1 MEATV
6 ILIKLT
12 EQKFSVLFSYNL
24 AVHLLLFWRIYFNWK
39 VAALEFQWGSNPVS
53 LTHISLVFERHSYKK
68 KFTKLCAK
76 YIEHCQWNTQIVCV
90 RKWKELIRG
99 AFEPSG
105 TLRGIAHLVIS
116 TTFGPGAGKCPS
128 RKCFIWKVNGSNG
141 SYPTVS
147 LLRYCD
153 RTSGQKNSIHK
164 LELET
169 TN

>member
-39 VAALEFQWGSNPVS
+39 VAALEFQWGSNPVL

-76 YIEHCQWNTQIVCV
+76 YIEECQWNTQIVCV

-116 TTFGPGAGKCPS
+116 TTFGPGAGNASPGNTLSERSMALMAHIRRWVYYVIVTDQASKRIQS
-128 RKCFIWKVNGSNG
+128 
-141 SYPTVS
+141 
-147 LLRYCD
+147 
-153 RTSGQKNSIHK
+153 
-164 LELET
+164 
-169 TN
+169 TNLS

>member
-1 MEATV
+1 MEVRVAFDSPPFWSFSKNSSKMEATV

-39 VAALEFQWGSNPVS
+39 VAALEFQWGSNPVL

-76 YIEHCQWNTQIVCV
+76 YIEECQWNTQIVCV

-105 TLRGIAHLVIS
+105 TSRGIAHLVIS
-116 TTFGPGAGKCPS
+116 TTFGPGAGKMPLPEMLYL
-128 RKCFIWKVNGSNG
+128 K
-141 SYPTVS
+141 
-147 LLRYCD
+147 
-153 RTSGQKNSIHK
+153 GQW
-164 LELET
+164 L
-169 TN
+169 